1 MILDVEKEEKK
12 KTTNVRRKRTN
23 KQQNRETQV
32 VDALK
37 KTQKEFKLRG

>member
-23 KQQNRETQV
+23 KQQNRETHV

>member
-1 MILDVEKEEKK
+1 MILDGEKEEKK

-37 KTQKEFKLRG
+37 KIQKEFKLRG